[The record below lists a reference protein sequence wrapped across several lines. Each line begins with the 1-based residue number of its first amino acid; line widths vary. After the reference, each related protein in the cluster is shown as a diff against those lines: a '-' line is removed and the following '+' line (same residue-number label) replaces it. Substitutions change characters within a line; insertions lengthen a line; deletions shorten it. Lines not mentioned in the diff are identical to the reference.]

1 MCVAHCKSTFPLER
15 AIISDSKESNVRLWR
30 IAKSVCSVYFCGNH
44 CRSNVHL
51 FTHIARS
58 VSFRSVHPFYI
69 HKWNI
74 WQSVRSSSVIFRC
87 FSSRSLSVSFSLFY
101 SIILSIHVLC
111 AWMLL
116 LNPHIRHTG
125 CLCASLPLYM
135 AFIITTNSNTTT
147 TTLDYYQILLA
158 NSNVRFKTIYYY
170 TDPCAPFIRT
180 YLAQSH
186 CLLHTPWLLCAY
198 SNSNNKSNRKT
209 HW

>member
-1 MCVAHCKSTFPLER
+1 MGITAAPTFTCSLTLLAPFRFVPFIRFTYTSEIFGKVCVPL
-15 AIISDSKESNVRLWR
+15 
-30 IAKSVCSVYFCGNH
+30 
-44 CRSNVHL
+44 
-51 FTHIARS
+51 
-58 VSFRSVHPFYI
+58 P
-69 HKWNI
+69 
-74 WQSVRSSSVIFRC
+74 SSSVVFHLAR
-87 FSSRSLSVSFSLFY
+87 SQSLSRSF
-101 SIILSIHVLC
+101 ILSIHVLC

-147 TTLDYYQILLA
+147 TLDYYQILLA

-170 TDPCAPFIRT
+170 TDSCAPFIRT